1 MKHLITLS
9 VLGWAAAFTLLFM
22 LFSVVSQAQKGNEG
36 LVQEEMDNQIAV
48 LNKMV
53 TVDTSVVECIYHYSV
68 IDRDLQDMR
77 EYDVI
82 MEIGDSICKYED
94 YNAFRLDSVFAS
106 IGYDKVTNRLFY
118 NLSRRYD
125 CTSTESLM
133 ENLSSN
139 NLEFYGRVF
148 IDNFVYQESIPNM
161 NWTLSDSTKEVCG
174 NLCHMATCEFRG
186 YKWIVFYSEI
196 PQSVGPWKL
205 NGLPGLILEAK
216 TEDNDHRFSAIAIR
230 KSHSP
235 IKYAKRD
242 YFKTTRKKY
251 NKSLSEY
258 RTNPGKLLSNTP
270 FAPKDAKGNAVPI
283 AKRKLF
289 FNPLEK
295 E

>member
-1 MKHLITLS
+1 MNRTI
-9 VLGWAAAFTLLFM
+9 FTLLFM

-36 LVQEEMDNQIAV
+36 LAQEEMDNQIAV

-53 TVDTSVVECIYHYSV
+53 IVDTSVVECIYHYSV

-148 IDNFVYQESIPNM
+148 IDNFVYQEPIPNM

-216 TEDNDHRFSAIAIR
+216 QRIMIIVFLLLPSESLILQSNM
-230 KSHSP
+230 
-235 IKYAKRD
+235 
-242 YFKTTRKKY
+242 
-251 NKSLSEY
+251 LSETIS
-258 RTNPGKLLSNTP
+258 RRPAKNIISLCLNI
-270 FAPKDAKGNAVPI
+270 APILASC
-283 AKRKLF
+283 
-289 FNPLEK
+289 
-295 E
+295 